1 MKTSKVTSIDKLS
14 AIGAAQNI
22 PVTPTILAKI
32 IENKNKNTTSRMIK
46 SRIENIVSIRLL

>member
-32 IENKNKNTTSRMIK
+32 IENKNTTSRMIK
-46 SRIENIVSIRLL
+46 SGIENIVSIRLL

>member
-32 IENKNKNTTSRMIK
+32 IEQKNKNTTSRMIK
-46 SRIENIVSIRLL
+46 SGIENIVSIRLL

>member
-14 AIGAAQNI
+14 AIGATQNI

-32 IENKNKNTTSRMIK
+32 IENNNKNTTLRMIE
-46 SRIENIVSIRLL
+46 SGIENIVSIRLL